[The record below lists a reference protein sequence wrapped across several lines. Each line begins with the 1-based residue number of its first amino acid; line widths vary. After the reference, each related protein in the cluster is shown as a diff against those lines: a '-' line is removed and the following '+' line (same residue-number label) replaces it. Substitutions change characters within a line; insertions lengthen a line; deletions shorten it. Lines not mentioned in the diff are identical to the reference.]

1 MKPAYQNTK
10 TCFETVSTRD
20 EVIDMRKD
28 PRYANL
34 GRTLSYVIFFWYN
47 TNLMDEAPDFVQV
60 LVASGLLS
68 TTGS

>member
-1 MKPAYQNTK
+1 
-10 TCFETVSTRD
+10 
-20 EVIDMRKD
+20 MRKD

-34 GRTLSYVIFFWYN
+34 GRTLSYVIFLWYN
-47 TNLMDEAPDFVQV
+47 TNLMEEAPDFVQV